1 MISTNIVREIRAFN
15 RFYTNVIAV
24 LDQDVLKSN
33 FSLAEARV
41 LFEIERLQP
50 CSARKIMEIIII
62 DEGYLSR
69 IVKKLVANNYI
80 TKIRS
85 DHDKRLYLLKLT
97 ASGVQQMRRLDELAN
112 QAAMGLIER
121 LTANQT
127 KTLLEN
133 MQHIQNLLN
142 FKPDETGRHSN
153 KN

>member
-1 MISTNIVREIRAFN
+1 MISSNIVHEIRAFN

-50 CSARKIMEIIII
+50 CSARKIMEVIII

-69 IVKKLVANNYI
+69 IVKKLVAKNYI

-85 DHDKRLYLLKLT
+85 DHDKRLYLLKLS
-97 ASGVQQMRRLDELAN
+97 ASGVRQMRRLDELAN
-112 QAAMGLIER
+112 QATFGLIER
-121 LTANQT
+121 LTADQT

-142 FKPDETGRHSN
+142 FKT
-153 KN
+153 